1 MPPIWYDGGSF
12 SLHVYARET
21 HYRPHLA
28 EAAAAFQ
35 AALSHE
41 PIVRLEENLTQEK
54 GGR

>member
-1 MPPIWYDGGSF
+1 M
-12 SLHVYARET
+12 LREIRRILAE
-21 HYRPHLA
+21 HSA